1 MAPVESTW
9 HSAEILQDLLKAK
22 RPRMEILWNP
32 MGILWTSSGTFVESC
47 ANPIE
52 ISIIWNPVEIIW
64 KSYANPKGILWKS
77 MEILWKS

>member
-32 MGILWTSSGTFVESC
+32 MGILWTSSGTCVESYV
-47 ANPIE
+47 NPID
-52 ISIIWNPVEIIW
+52 I
-64 KSYANPKGILWKS
+64 
-77 MEILWKS
+77 